1 MLRHITAISFVT
13 AAFTTFVPSAHA
25 EPSQQC
31 LDEAAQ
37 TRQTNLKN
45 GMPRPEA
52 DRIWSKAVS
61 DC

>member
-1 MLRHITAISFVT
+1 MLRHITAIAVIT
-13 AAFTTFVPSAHA
+13 VALTTFVPAAHA

-45 GMPRPEA
+45 GMPRAQA
-52 DRIWSKAVS
+52 DRIWSDAVKG
-61 DC
+61 C